1 MTINGIKEITR
12 QELRKQSL
20 TFEEKESLSTNSVYY
35 TVYLTHSQMVF
46 RISDHLTSKDM
57 STFRYSKKTTPQ
69 QICRYLNNR
78 IKDAKARELS
88 IALEIMDNRN

>member
-1 MTINGIKEITR
+1 MTINGIKEIIK

-57 STFRYSKKTTPQ
+57 STFRYSDKTTAPQ
-69 QICRYLNNR
+69 VCKYLNNR

-88 IALEIMDNRN
+88 IALEIIKQ